1 MIRIRVLFTL
11 IIAYTISI
19 VHSFQSSSSKWS
31 YKLQRKVCSS
41 SNKDFD
47 YKDVNEVENKDNNL
61 KQFKECA
68 DLGLEYFKASDLKTA
83 ISTLQKAVSINGT
96 QPLG

>member
-1 MIRIRVLFTL
+1 MIRIWVLFTL
-11 IIAYTISI
+11 IIAYAISI

-31 YKLQRKVCSS
+31 HQRIVCSS
-41 SNKDFD
+41 SNMDFD
-47 YKDVNEVENKDNNL
+47 YKDVNEVETKDNNL
-61 KQFKECA
+61 KQFKEYA
-68 DLGLEYFKASDLKTA
+68 DLGLEYFKARDLKTA

>member
-19 VHSFQSSSSKWS
+19 VHSFQSSSSKWCH
-31 YKLQRKVCSS
+31 QRIVCSS

-47 YKDVNEVENKDNNL
+47 YKDVNEVENKDYNL
-61 KQFKECA
+61 KQFKEYA
-68 DLGLEYFKASDLKTA
+68 DLGLEYFKARDLKTA